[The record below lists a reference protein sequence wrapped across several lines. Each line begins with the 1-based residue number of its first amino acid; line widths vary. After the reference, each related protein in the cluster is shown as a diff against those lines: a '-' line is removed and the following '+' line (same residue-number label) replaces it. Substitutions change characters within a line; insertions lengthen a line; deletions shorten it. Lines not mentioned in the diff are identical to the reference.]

1 MHWLFFELTIL
12 VIGASTEEFKKL
24 NVNQLI
30 ILCLLYWFS
39 DHVHLTHT
47 ETIDDPDLI
56 TNNMRL
62 PQHQIDAIA
71 LRHPL
76 LTWVHERLEN
86 LSDLVLIGEQDLVII
101 ICPPYVVSE
110 LLPFGE
116 VSALEGVRI

>member
-12 VIGASTEEFKKL
+12 VIGASTEEFKEL
-24 NVNQLI
+24 NVYQLI

-47 ETIDDPDLI
+47 VTIDDPDLI
-56 TNNMRL
+56 TENMRL

-76 LTWVHERLEN
+76 LTRVHELLEN
-86 LSDLVLIGEQDLVII
+86 LSDLVFIGV
-101 ICPPYVVSE
+101 
-110 LLPFGE
+110 
-116 VSALEGVRI
+116 